1 MKTDIYT
8 TIRPM
13 ILERDRPDISIKSK
27 SKKRESKSKL
37 NKSKDSKDM
46 FLGISNRDPLKTT
59 RSPLKFKTLAS
70 VKSAGQLK
78 GFEYIKELD
87 KSSSKRKDCR
97 Y

>member
-46 FLGISNRDPLKTT
+46 FLGISHRDPLKTT

>member
-27 SKKRESKSKL
+27 SKKRDPSKSKL

-46 FLGISNRDPLKTT
+46 FLGLSNRDPLKTT

-78 GFEYIKELD
+78 GF
-87 KSSSKRKDCR
+87 
-97 Y
+97 